1 MTMTGRG
8 DNKANQSIKKRF
20 PFKKRSSVVHA
31 VKGILGVRSL
41 IRGMGGNDYSRKWPV
56 LLPGKPL
63 RFSGQGPMRC
73 PGGAVAGLSHGES
86 STFDWKGRQQ
96 GNSEHQ
102 KMVPVHKTASVVHAG

>member
-8 DNKANQSIKKRF
+8 DNKTNQSIKKRF

-31 VKGILGVRSL
+31 VKEILGVWSL
-41 IRGMGGNDYSRKWPV
+41 IPGVGGNDYSR
-56 LLPGKPL
+56 
-63 RFSGQGPMRC
+63 QGPMRC

-96 GNSEHQ
+96 GKSEHQ